1 MKLMINRW
9 SKKHDVVIW
18 CDDNFLYK
26 NHECLLHH
34 KLITTSWQFFCYCIF
49 SKHATYIR
57 KQKLVLLF
65 SMFVCFYMKFSL
77 STMCRNFFSYW
88 IKNCKKKFLHNQFP
102 IFLLKLTFLLKVL
115 TEKIIFYDCCWKVK
129 MNMSEYFTFD
139 ISTINL

>member
-9 SKKHDVVIW
+9 SKKHDVSVIW

-88 IKNCKKKFLHNQFP
+88 IKNCKKVH
-102 IFLLKLTFLLKVL
+102 IFLLKLTFLWKV
-115 TEKIIFYDCCWKVK
+115 FYEHCWKVK

>member
-1 MKLMINRW
+1 MTSASFDAMIIFCIKTMSVYCTTNW
-9 SKKHDVVIW
+9 SPPL
-18 CDDNFLYK
+18 DN
-26 NHECLLHH
+26 
-34 KLITTSWQFFCYCIF
+34 FFCYCIF

-88 IKNCKKKFLHNQFP
+88 IKNCKKVH